1 MDVVYNVLVVLH
13 FVGLASLLGGWL
25 AQLGARDG
33 RVMNLAML
41 HGVLTQLVTG
51 IALVGLGSA
60 VDSLPGPDNAK
71 ITVKLVVALVIAV
84 LVWANR
90 QRASVPGGVFLGVGL
105 LSLANVVIAVFW

>member
-1 MDVVYNVLVVLH
+1 MDVLYNVLVVLH

-25 AQLGARDG
+25 AQLGAREG

-51 IALVGLGSA
+51 VALVGLGSA
-60 VDSLPGPDNAK
+60 VESLPSPDNAK
-71 ITVKLVVALVIAV
+71 ITVKLGVALVIAV

-90 QRASVPGGVFLGVGL
+90 RRAAVPGGVFFGVGL
-105 LSLANVVIAVFW
+105 LSLANVVIGVFW